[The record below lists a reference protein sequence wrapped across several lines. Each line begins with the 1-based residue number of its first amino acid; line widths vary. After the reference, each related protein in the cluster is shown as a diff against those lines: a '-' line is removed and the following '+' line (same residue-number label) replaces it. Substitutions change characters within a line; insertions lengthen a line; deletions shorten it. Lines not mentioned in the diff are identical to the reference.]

1 MNIHTFKDAVTSKRR
16 ALADEVD
23 GDDDDEEQDVVPL
36 RRAVEG
42 EEDEGAEKVRKLQKT
57 LFDLTNCEYY

>member
-23 GDDDDEEQDVVPL
+23 EDDEEEVDAAPM

-42 EEDEGAEKVRKLQKT
+42 EEDEGTEKVSINATISWLINQ
-57 LFDLTNCEYY
+57 